1 MSDLYPVKKKEE
13 VAAEIYS
20 LELAKTSEYIIC
32 VSYIFY
38 KNLMLCCI
46 SSVNYQCIILV
57 KVLDISMNVC

>member
-13 VAAEIYS
+13 VAAEIYA

-38 KNLMLCCI
+38 KKFNVML
-46 SSVNYQCIILV
+46 Y
-57 KVLDISMNVC
+57 